1 MCKASFGLAM
11 AAGLA
16 ISWFF
21 AVGVATAEPYKWC
34 AQYGGS
40 DEGGAS
46 NCGFV
51 TIEPAPVRFPFE
63 RGPSFE
69 ESVLPKGL
77 SQERLPGRQRQK
89 G

>member
-51 TIEPAPVRFPFE
+51 TIEQCRVTILGIGGFCVPNQFYTGPDVTPVNRTKTY
-63 RGPSFE
+63 RN
-69 ESVLPKGL
+69 
-77 SQERLPGRQRQK
+77 
-89 G
+89 